1 MIPLKQAQKY
11 GRFISSS
18 LNGGINA
25 VADEAE
31 GQKGEL
37 SSAVNV
43 WYKNG
48 TLRTRP
54 GFGCDL
60 FRVAAS
66 GSDITDFTLEKAAD
80 VYCNEKIRIFI
91 KRNDTE
97 TTQSIGL
104 VLFGEEGRYADI
116 ALYEHT
122 YQNDGYYPNVFVFS
136 GKRTYGSGIY
146 AVVAVVNDA
155 GRVLYKT
162 VYEINISLDG
172 VQEILPADVYAPLIM
187 INGKGSS
194 FDTLEKTSGYGDL
207 KYIEDY
213 NRLFGAFRAGF
224 ITDGVSTEYSLPAKD
239 LSSAVGEDISIAFKY
254 GNSEYKWMIES
265 SGTVSSEMNIEGT
278 SIKATVNRATGKIT
292 FSSALPKWTNDSSNL
307 IIRAYKKLE
316 TDTIF
321 GMRFSECFNSRV
333 FLSGN
338 SLAANEIAY
347 SHINEPL
354 YFPKGNYEFA
364 GDAVQNI
371 TAFAFQSNM
380 LVIFKENEVY
390 ISSGVTQNSYDTERL
405 INGSSGANVNK
416 AAMNISL
423 LFSGAGTVY
432 PDTVLQCGNR
442 LVFLGNDC
450 CVYAIARTSGYL
462 RRVFNISQ
470 NIQPMLDSKFP
481 LDGAFAAD
489 IDGRY
494 MLVLYDSIFLF
505 NYRDKSFYSLANSMT
520 ADVSVAWYYWETG
533 GLGEV
538 DLFSCC
544 NGRLLGMASSGGKY
558 YIAGYT
564 LGGENDSYAN
574 TLENGIEF
582 SKAAISASVTTGCFG
597 LCDRDI
603 IARRLILNMA
613 DGTQQGSIAYG
624 ICCDGRSNTLT
635 VENVIKGKK
644 RMYYCTKARC
654 SKVQVYIASDN
665 ALSLS
670 SCVIEYSSL
679 NEQIR
684 G

>member
-1 MIPLKQAQKY
+1 MIPLKKSQKQ
-11 GRFISSS
+11 GSFICSD

-25 VADEAE
+25 ANEAD

-43 WYKNG
+43 WHKNG
-48 TLRTRP
+48 ALRTRP

-66 GSDITDFTLEKAAD
+66 GSEITDFTLEKAAD

-97 TTQSIGL
+97 TSQSIGL
-104 VLFGEEGRYADI
+104 VLFGESGQYADI
-116 ALYEHT
+116 SLYEHT

-136 GKRTYGSGIY
+136 GKKTYGSGIY
-146 AVVAVVNDA
+146 AVVAVINDA
-155 GRVLYKT
+155 GTVLYKT
-162 VYEINISLDG
+162 VYEINASLDN
-172 VQEILPADVYAPLIM
+172 VNEVLPVDVYAPLIM
-187 INGKGSS
+187 INGKGNS

-224 ITDGVSTEYSLPAKD
+224 ITDGVSTEFSLPAKD
-239 LSSAVGEDISIAFKY
+239 LSSDDGEDISIVFKY
-254 GNSEYKWMIES
+254 GNFEYKWIIES
-265 SGTVSSEMNIEGT
+265 TDTVSSEISVEGT
-278 SIKATVNRATGKIT
+278 SIKATVNRTSGNIT
-292 FSSALPKWTNDSSNL
+292 FSSALPQWTNDGCNL
-307 IIRAYKKLE
+307 IIKAYKKTE
-316 TDTIF
+316 NDTIF
-321 GMRFSECFNSRV
+321 GMRFSECFDSRV

-338 SLAANEIAY
+338 SLTVNEIAY

-364 GDAVQNI
+364 GDAVQSI
-371 TAFAFQSNM
+371 TTFAFQSNM

-390 ISSGVTQNSYDTERL
+390 ISSGITQSRYDTERL
-405 INGSSGANVNK
+405 INGSSGANV
-416 AAMNISL
+416 AGASMNISL

-442 LVFLGNDC
+442 LIFLGNDS

-470 NIQPMLDSKFP
+470 NIQPLLDAKFP
-481 LDGAFAAD
+481 LDGAYAAD

-505 NYRDKSFYSLANSMT
+505 NYRDKSFYTLANSMT
-520 ADVSVAWYYWETG
+520 ADVSVAWYYWETE

-538 DLFSCC
+538 YLFSCC
-544 NGRLLGMASSGGKY
+544 NSRLLGMASAGGKY
-558 YIAGYT
+558 YIIGYT
-564 LGGENDSYAN
+564 LGSDYDSCA
-574 TLENGIEF
+574 EISESGISF
-582 SKAAISASVTTGCFG
+582 SRSAIPVSVKTGGFG

-603 IARRLILNMA
+603 IVKRLILNFS
-613 DGTQQGSIAYG
+613 DSTQQGSMTYG

-635 VENVIKGKK
+635 VENIIKGKK
-644 RMYYCTKARC
+644 RIYYCVRSRC
-654 SKVQVYIASDN
+654 SRVQIYVASES

-670 SCVIEYSSL
+670 SCVVEYSPL